1 MREDLIVESKVV
13 GGDDVDTGILLD
25 LPVSKTESLGLSEE
39 VSLRDLA
46 TPVYEMLVMMMVWAG
61 SWRDD

>member
-13 GGDDVDTGILLD
+13 GGNDVDTGILLD

-46 TPVYEMLVMMMVWAG
+46 TPVYEMLAMLMAWAG
-61 SWRDD
+61 S